1 MSGGRPR
8 KEIDLELAEKLANIQ
23 CTMAE
28 IAEIVGVHESTLSR
42 NPEFRKVYK
51 RARERGKASLR
62 RMQWK
67 AAERGKVAILIWLG
81 KQYLGQRDD
90 PVDEDEDGLD
100 ELSRFIEDMRSER
113 DESDEQE

>member
-1 MSGGRPR
+1 MGRPR
-8 KEIDLELAEKLANIQ
+8 KEIDLELCEKLANIQ

-42 NPEFRKVYK
+42 NEEFRKIYK

-62 RMQWK
+62 RLQWK

-90 PVDEDEDGLD
+90 PIDEDADGFD
-100 ELSRFIEDMRSER
+100 ELTRFIDELREDR
-113 DESDEQE
+113 DEEE